1 MKRQQRALV
10 VEDEPSWQ
18 QILVENLADAGLQV
32 DSTGSMEEAR
42 RLLHDHSYR
51 VALVDLSLQ
60 GDDPH
65 NQDGLAVL
73 DAVRQTN
80 PGCAAVLITG
90 FATVELAVQVL
101 TEGKAISC
109 LRKEAFQRSQL
120 RDLIRQALA
129 APPVE
134 EPRPHSTMGRL
145 GGADEQPVTAP
156 RGRRALVVDDDAGWR
171 GILQE
176 LLVEAG
182 FSARLCASFGEALGV
197 LRHELF
203 QLAVVDL
210 SLSGAERG
218 WQDTPQELEGYR
230 LLRTARELEIPA
242 VVVSGISSADEI
254 ERAYQQGGIY
264 AYVEKQS
271 FHRRA
276 FLRLVEEALQSGQAA
291 SELGALTG
299 REHEVLHLVGQ
310 GRTNR
315 EIAEQLMISENTVK
329 RHIKAIFRKLDIHT
343 RAAAAARL
351 AGLTE
356 EPPREA

>member
-1 MKRQQRALV
+1 MKIQQRALV

-18 QILVENLADAGLQV
+18 QILSENLADAGLQV
-32 DSTGSMEEAR
+32 DRAGSLEEAR
-42 RLLHDHSYR
+42 RLLHEHSYR

-60 GDDPH
+60 SDDPH

-129 APPVE
+129 APPLE
-134 EPRPHSTMGRL
+134 EPSPRSAAGRL
-145 GGADEQPVTAP
+145 GGAGVQPAAAP

-171 GILQE
+171 SILEE
-176 LLVEAG
+176 LLGEAG

-197 LRHELF
+197 LRHESF
-203 QLAVVDL
+203 QLALVDL
-210 SLSGAERG
+210 SLSGAERD

-230 LLRTARELEIPA
+230 LLRAAQELGIPA
-242 VVVSGISSADEI
+242 MVVSGISSADDI

-264 AYVEKQS
+264 AYLEKQS
-271 FHRRA
+271 FNRRA
-276 FLRLVEEALQSGQAA
+276 FLRLVEETLQAGQTA
-291 SELGALTG
+291 SDLGALTG

-351 AGLTE
+351 AGAPATK
-356 EPPREA
+356 PD

>member
-1 MKRQQRALV
+1 MKSPQRALV

-18 QILVENLADAGLQV
+18 QILGENLADAGLQV
-32 DSTGSMEEAR
+32 DSAGSLEAAR
-42 RLLHDHSYR
+42 RLLHQHSYR

-129 APPVE
+129 TPPVE
-134 EPRPHSTMGRL
+134 EPRSHGTPGKL
-145 GGADEQPVTAP
+145 AAAWAQPAASP

-171 GILQE
+171 SILQE
-176 LLVEAG
+176 QLGEAG
-182 FSARLCASFGEALGV
+182 FTTRLCASFGEALGV
-197 LRHELF
+197 LRHEPF
-203 QLAVVDL
+203 QLALVDL

-218 WQDTPQELEGYR
+218 WQQTPQELEGYR
-230 LLRTARELEIPA
+230 LLRAAQEVGIPA

-271 FHRRA
+271 FNRRA
-276 FLRLVEEALQSGQAA
+276 FLRLVDEALQASQAA
-291 SELGALTG
+291 SDLSALTG

-329 RHIKAIFRKLDIHT
+329 RHVKAIFRKLDIHT

-351 AGLTE
+351 AGAPAEKTS
-356 EPPREA
+356 RD